1 MFVIEFSIKSGSR
14 TAVYQKEGKKLLRA
28 GIVGLPNVGK
38 STLFN
43 ALTSTSN
50 AQSANYPFCTIEPNI
65 GVVTVPDER
74 LYILK
79 DLVKTDTVIPTAVEF
94 VDIAGLVKG
103 ASKGEGLGNQ
113 FLANIREVDA
123 IIQVV
128 RCFDDPNT
136 IHVSGKV
143 NPKDDIE
150 TINTELALADIAS
163 LEKRQARVSKVAK
176 TGDKEAVLENNIVT
190 KLLELLSDGRF
201 INIKE
206 HFEEDELPVIKN
218 MHLMMTKPVIYAA
231 NVSETELANGNAYVE
246 QVREYAKTHNA
257 DVVMISAKIE
267 AELAELGEEE
277 AKDYLQELGV
287 ENSGI
292 ERMIKSVYHLLNLR
306 TFITAGEK
314 EVRAW
319 TIPAGAKAPQAAG
332 VIHTDF
338 EKGFIRA
345 EVTGYDD
352 FVKCGSYTAAK
363 EKGLTRLEGKDYII
377 QDGDIVHFRFAV

>member
-1 MFVIEFSIKSGSR
+1 M
-14 TAVYQKEGKKLLRA
+14 LRA

-43 ALTSTSN
+43 ALTSSKN
-50 AQSANYPFCTIEPNI
+50 AQSANYPFCTIEPNV
-65 GVVTVPDER
+65 GVVTVPDDR
-74 LYILK
+74 LYKLQ
-79 DLVKTDTVIPTAVEF
+79 DMVKTQTVIPTAIEF

-113 FLANIREVDA
+113 FLHNIREVDA

-128 RCFDDPNT
+128 RCFDDENT
-136 IHVSGKV
+136 IHVAGKV
-143 NPKDDIE
+143 NPIDDIE
-150 TINTELALADIAS
+150 IINTELALADMAS
-163 LEKRQARVSKVAK
+163 VEKRIARIAK
-176 TGDKEAVLENNIVT
+176 QVKGGDKESVIENNVLQ
-190 KLLELLSDGRF
+190 KLNDLLSDGKF

-206 HFEEDELPVIKN
+206 HFEGDELEVAKN
-218 MHLMMTKPVIYAA
+218 THLMSIKPVIYAA
-231 NVSETELANGNAYVE
+231 NVSESDLSTGNKYVD
-246 QVREYAKTHNA
+246 QVKEYAKTHNA
-257 DVVMISAKIE
+257 DVVVISAKIE
-267 AELAELGEEE
+267 EELAELDKEE
-277 AKDYLQELGV
+277 ATAFLEELGV

-292 ERMIKSVYHLLNLR
+292 ERMIRSVYHLLDLR
-306 TFITAGEK
+306 TYITAGEK

-352 FVKCGSYTAAK
+352 FMKCGSYAVAK
-363 EKGLTRLEGKDYII
+363 EKGLTRLEGKDYIV
-377 QDGDIVHFRFAV
+377 QDGDIMHFRFNV

>member
-1 MFVIEFSIKSGSR
+1 M
-14 TAVYQKEGKKLLRA
+14 LRA

-74 LYILK
+74 LYVLQK
-79 DLVKTDTVIPTAVEF
+79 LVKTDKVVPTAIEF

-113 FLANIREVDA
+113 FLANIRETDA
-123 IIQVV
+123 IIEVV

-136 IHVSGKV
+136 IHVTGKV
-143 NPKDDIE
+143 DPIDDIE
-150 TINTELALADIAS
+150 TINTELALADMAS
-163 LEKRQARVSKVAK
+163 LEKRQLRLSKVAK
-176 TGDKEAVLENNIVT
+176 TGDKEAIAELAVVEKLL
-190 KLLELLSDGRF
+190 KLLEDGKF
-201 INIKE
+201 INVKK
-206 HFEEDELPVIKN
+206 HFNEDEMPYIKL
-218 MHLMMTKPVIYAA
+218 MHLMTTKPVIYAA
-231 NVSETELANGNAYVE
+231 NVSETDLATGNEYV
-246 QVREYAKTHNA
+246 QKVKEYAQTHNA
-257 DVVMISAKIE
+257 DVVVISAKIE
-267 AELAELGEEE
+267 AELSELSEEE
-277 AKDYLQELGV
+277 KKDYLAELGV
-287 ENSGI
+287 ESSGI
-292 ERMIKSVYHLLNLR
+292 ERMIRSVYHLLDLR
-306 TFITAGEK
+306 TFITAGEI

-352 FVKCGSYTAAK
+352 FVECGSYTVAK
-363 EKGLTRLEGKDYII
+363 EKGLTRLEGKDYVV

>member
-1 MFVIEFSIKSGSR
+1 M
-14 TAVYQKEGKKLLRA
+14 LRA

-43 ALTSTSN
+43 ALTSTAN
-50 AQSANYPFCTIEPNI
+50 AQSANYPFCTIEPNV

-74 LYILK
+74 LYILQK
-79 DLVKTDTVIPTAVEF
+79 LVKTDKVVPTAIEF

-113 FLANIREVDA
+113 FLANIRETDA
-123 IIQVV
+123 IIEVV

-136 IHVSGKV
+136 IHVTGKV
-143 NPKDDIE
+143 DPIDDIE
-150 TINTELALADIAS
+150 TINTELALADMAS
-163 LEKRQARVSKVAK
+163 LEKRQLRLSKVAK
-176 TGDKEAVLENNIVT
+176 TGDKEAIAELAIVEKLL
-190 KLLELLSDGRF
+190 KLLEDGKF
-201 INIKE
+201 INVKD
-206 HFEEDELPVIKN
+206 HFEEDELPVIKL
-218 MHLMMTKPVIYAA
+218 MHLMTTKPVIYTA
-231 NVSETELANGNAYVE
+231 NVSETDLSTGNAYVE
-246 QVREYAKTHNA
+246 KVKEYAKTHNA
-257 DVVMISAKIE
+257 EVVTISAKIE
-267 AELAELGEEE
+267 AELSELGDEEKKE
-277 AKDYLQELGV
+277 YLSELGV

-292 ERMIKSVYHLLNLR
+292 ERMIQSVYRLLNLR
-306 TFITAGEK
+306 TFITAGEI

-345 EVTGYDD
+345 EVTSYED
-352 FVKCGSYTAAK
+352 FVNCGSYTAAK
-363 EKGLTRLEGKDYII
+363 EKGLTRLEGKDYVV

>member
-1 MFVIEFSIKSGSR
+1 M
-14 TAVYQKEGKKLLRA
+14 LRA

-43 ALTSTSN
+43 ALTSTAN
-50 AQSANYPFCTIEPNI
+50 AQSANYPFCTIEPNV

-74 LYILK
+74 LYVLQK
-79 DLVKTDTVIPTAVEF
+79 LVKTDKVVPTAIEF

-113 FLANIREVDA
+113 FLANIRETDA
-123 IIQVV
+123 IIEVV

-136 IHVSGKV
+136 IHVTGKV
-143 NPKDDIE
+143 DPIDDIE
-150 TINTELALADIAS
+150 TINTELALADMAS
-163 LEKRQARVSKVAK
+163 LEKRQQRLSKVAK
-176 TGDKEAVLENNIVT
+176 TGDKEAIAELAIVEKLL
-190 KLLELLSDGRF
+190 KLLEDGKF
-201 INIKE
+201 INVKD
-206 HFEEDELPVIKN
+206 HFEEDELPMIKL
-218 MHLMMTKPVIYAA
+218 MHLMTTKPVIYAA
-231 NVSETELANGNAYVE
+231 NVSETDLSTGNAYVE
-246 QVREYAKTHNA
+246 KVKEYAKTHNA
-257 DVVMISAKIE
+257 EVVTISAKIE
-267 AELAELGEEE
+267 AELSELGDEEKKE
-277 AKDYLQELGV
+277 YLSELGV

-292 ERMIKSVYHLLNLR
+292 ERMIQSVYRLLNLR
-306 TFITAGEK
+306 TYITAGEI

-345 EVTGYDD
+345 EVTSYED
-352 FVKCGSYTAAK
+352 FVNCGSYTAAK
-363 EKGLTRLEGKDYII
+363 EKGLTRLEGKDYVV

>member
-1 MFVIEFSIKSGSR
+1 M
-14 TAVYQKEGKKLLRA
+14 LRA

-43 ALTSTSN
+43 ALTSSKN
-50 AQSANYPFCTIEPNI
+50 AQSANYPFCTIEPNV

-74 LYILK
+74 LYILQ
-79 DLVKTDTVIPTAVEF
+79 DMVKTQTVIPTAIEF

-128 RCFDDPNT
+128 RCFDDENT
-136 IHVSGKV
+136 IHVSGKI
-143 NPKDDIE
+143 NPIDDIE
-150 TINTELALADIAS
+150 IINTELALADMAS
-163 LEKRQARVSKVAK
+163 IEKRIPRIQKQVKS
-176 TGDKEAVLENNIVT
+176 GDKEAVLEHKVLE
-190 KLLELLSDGRF
+190 KLMDLLSDGKF

-206 HFEEDELPVIKN
+206 HFDGDELLIAKN
-218 MHLMMTKPVIYAA
+218 SHLMSIKPVIYAA
-231 NVSETELANGNAYVE
+231 NVSETDLATGNVYVE
-246 QVREYAKTHNA
+246 KVKEYAKTHNA
-257 DVVMISAKIE
+257 DVVIISAKIE
-267 AELAELGEEE
+267 EELAELSREE
-277 AKDYLQELGV
+277 ALEYLKELGI
-287 ENSGI
+287 ESSGI
-292 ERMIKSVYHLLNLR
+292 ERMIRAVYHLLDLR
-306 TFITAGEK
+306 TYITAGEK

-345 EVTGYDD
+345 EVTGYND
-352 FVKCGSYTAAK
+352 FISCGSYNAAK
-363 EKGLTRLEGKDYII
+363 EKGLTRLEGKDYIV
-377 QDGDIVHFRFAV
+377 QDGDIMHFRFAV

>member
-1 MFVIEFSIKSGSR
+1 M
-14 TAVYQKEGKKLLRA
+14 LRA

-43 ALTSTSN
+43 ALTSTAN

-74 LYILK
+74 LYVLQK
-79 DLVKTDTVIPTAVEF
+79 LVKTDKVVPTAIEF

-113 FLANIREVDA
+113 FLANIRETDA
-123 IIQVV
+123 IIEVV

-136 IHVSGKV
+136 IHVTGKV
-143 NPKDDIE
+143 DPIDDIE
-150 TINTELALADIAS
+150 TINTELALADMAS
-163 LEKRQARVSKVAK
+163 LEKRQLRLSKVAK
-176 TGDKEAVLENNIVT
+176 TGDKDAIAELAVVEKLL
-190 KLLELLSDGRF
+190 KLLEDGKF
-201 INIKE
+201 INVKD
-206 HFEEDELPVIKN
+206 HFNEDELPYIKL
-218 MHLMMTKPVIYAA
+218 MHLMTTKPVIYAA
-231 NVSETELANGNAYVE
+231 NVSESDLASGNDYVE
-246 QVREYAKTHNA
+246 KVKQYAKTHNA
-257 DVVMISAKIE
+257 DVVVISAKIE
-267 AELAELGEEE
+267 AELSELSDEEK
-277 AKDYLQELGV
+277 KDYLAELGV

-292 ERMIKSVYHLLNLR
+292 ERMIQSVYHLLDLR
-306 TFITAGEK
+306 TFITAGEI

-352 FVKCGSYTAAK
+352 FVQCGSYAVAK
-363 EKGLTRLEGKDYII
+363 EKGLTRLEGKDYVV

>member
-1 MFVIEFSIKSGSR
+1 M
-14 TAVYQKEGKKLLRA
+14 LRA

-43 ALTSTSN
+43 ALTSTAN
-50 AQSANYPFCTIEPNI
+50 AQSANYPFCTIEPNV

-74 LYILK
+74 LYILQK
-79 DLVKTDTVIPTAVEF
+79 LVKTDKVVPTAIEF

-113 FLANIREVDA
+113 FLANIRETDA
-123 IIQVV
+123 IIEVV

-136 IHVSGKV
+136 IHVTGKV
-143 NPKDDIE
+143 DPIDDIE
-150 TINTELALADIAS
+150 TINTELALADMAS
-163 LEKRQARVSKVAK
+163 LEKRQLRLSKVAK
-176 TGDKEAVLENNIVT
+176 TGDKEAIAELAIVEKLL
-190 KLLELLSDGRF
+190 KLLEDGKF
-201 INIKE
+201 INVKD
-206 HFEEDELPVIKN
+206 HFEEDELPVIKL
-218 MHLMMTKPVIYAA
+218 MHLMTTKPVIYAA
-231 NVSETELANGNAYVE
+231 NVSETDLSTGNAYVE
-246 QVREYAKTHNA
+246 KVKEYAKTHNA
-257 DVVMISAKIE
+257 EVVTISAKIE
-267 AELAELGEEE
+267 AELSELGDEEKKE
-277 AKDYLQELGV
+277 YLSELGV

-292 ERMIKSVYHLLNLR
+292 ERMIQSVYRLLNLR
-306 TFITAGEK
+306 TFITAGEI

-345 EVTGYDD
+345 EVTSYED
-352 FVKCGSYTAAK
+352 FVNCGSYTAAK
-363 EKGLTRLEGKDYII
+363 EKGLTRLEGKDYVV